1 MTMIKITEPLTQK
14 HLLKKRSIK
23 YSDKSMLNSI
33 LFKIA
38 KCAKK
43 KIMPPIEKMNHSGFN
58 IADLKN
64 SWPITMEKT
73 QSLKSCHYSNN
84 AQQVIKFVIKFRVLL
99 MELETLCNG
108 LTERNS
114 SLSKIQ

>member
-33 LFKIA
+33 LFKITKFA
-38 KCAKK
+38 KM
-43 KIMPPIEKMNHSGFN
+43 IISPIEKMNISAFN
-58 IADLKN
+58 IANLKH

-73 QSLKSCHYSNN
+73 Q
-84 AQQVIKFVIKFRVLL
+84 
-99 MELETLCNG
+99 
-108 LTERNS
+108 
-114 SLSKIQ
+114 

>member
-1 MTMIKITEPLTQK
+1 MMLTMIKITEPLTQK

-38 KCAKK
+38 KCAKERV
-43 KIMPPIEKMNHSGFN
+43 MPPIEKMNDSAFN

-84 AQQVIKFVIKFRVLL
+84 AQQVMKFVIQFRVLL
-99 MELETLCNG
+99 VLLETLC
-108 LTERNS
+108 
-114 SLSKIQ
+114 K

>member
-1 MTMIKITEPLTQK
+1 MIKITEPLTQK

-23 YSDKSMLNSI
+23 HSDKSMLNSI
-33 LFKIA
+33 LFKIT

-84 AQQVIKFVIKFRVLL
+84 AHQELTFV
-99 MELETLCNG
+99 
-108 LTERNS
+108 
-114 SLSKIQ
+114 